1 MQILKAQ
8 RTRAKAR
15 VGISGPSG
23 SGKTYSALLFAYGLV
38 GDWEKICVIDSEV
51 GSSNNYAH
59 LGEFNVLEL
68 SAPFS
73 PDRYIEAI
81 KAAES
86 AGMEAIVI
94 DSVSHEWD
102 GKGGCLEIN
111 DHLAQTKYK
120 GNTWAAWSETTPRHQ
135 KFIEAIVGSKAH
147 IIATSR
153 SKTETTLVDGKPK
166 KVGTKDIQRDGFEYE
181 MTLMFNIDRDSHFAM
196 AVKDRTSLFID
207 RDPFKLS
214 IQTGEEFRK
223 WLETGIDPRKAELER
238 EQAEQKARDDLYESY
253 LTRLDSVKNSEALK
267 SVYEDLKNDAKTL
280 GVDYTKDLTDRI
292 KSIKEEIT
300 KGRQEPTPAEKP
312 TGQKQPKEAIIELLE
327 KMKEKLQGA
336 ESLEMIETIRKD
348 FQKWLSSE
356 VPKEK
361 IDEFDALVQ
370 KRRDE
375 LEPIKRI
382 PEQKEPSKPT
392 KKDEKPQFVVTK
404 EATKKFMETTRAIRL
419 APDHDTLMELMDE
432 FFANLADKVTPEMV
446 QRVEAVAD
454 ERLQG
459 LVDAMP
465 AVIAEMED
473 GSLIE
478 VTVHEAPAEETESE
492 SVQSDEPTESEQEA
506 PKKPEKT
513 YKETIKA
520 NGDIVRKWSDGT
532 IEIQKK

>member
-86 AGMEAIVI
+86 AGMEAIII

-111 DHLAQTKYK
+111 DHLANTKYK

-238 EQAEQKARDDLYESY
+238 EQAEQKARDDLYDSY
-253 LTRLDSVKNSEALK
+253 IAQLDSAKDSETLK
-267 SVYEDLKNDAKTL
+267 SIYEDLKNDAKTL
-280 GVDYTKDLTDRI
+280 GADYTKDLTDRI
-292 KSIKEEIT
+292 KSIKEEIE
-300 KGRQEPTPAEKP
+300 KNRQEQAVKQQPKNELIPIEPIEPTP
-312 TGQKQPKEAIIELLE
+312 
-327 KMKEKLQGA
+327 
-336 ESLEMIETIRKD
+336 
-348 FQKWLSSE
+348 
-356 VPKEK
+356 
-361 IDEFDALVQ
+361 
-370 KRRDE
+370 
-375 LEPIKRI
+375 EPA
-382 PEQKEPSKPT
+382 
-392 KKDEKPQFVVTK
+392 KKDETPGFVVTK
-404 EATKKFMETTRAIRL
+404 EATKKFMETTRAIRV
-419 APDHDTLMELMDE
+419 APDHDTLMKLMAE
-432 FFANLADKVTPEMV
+432 FFVNLADKITPEMKA
-446 QRVEAVAD
+446 RVEAVAK
-454 ERLQG
+454 ERLQW
-459 LVDAMP
+459 LVNETP
-465 AVIAEMED
+465 AVTAEMED
-473 GSLIE
+473 GPSIE
-478 VTVHEAPAEETESE
+478 ETTAEAVQSEKPAESE
-492 SVQSDEPTESEQEA
+492 PEVLEN
-506 PKKPEKT
+506 PKKT

>member
-111 DHLAQTKYK
+111 DHLANTKYK
-120 GNTWAAWSETTPRHQ
+120 GNSWAAWSETTPRHQ

-238 EQAEQKARDDLYESY
+238 EQAEQKARDSLYEAY
-253 LTRLDSVKNSEALK
+253 LKKLDASKDSDTLKNVYEALK
-267 SVYEDLKNDAKTL
+267 IDAKKL
-280 GVDYTKDLTDRI
+280 GTDYTKDLTDRI
-292 KSIKEEIT
+292 KSIKDEIA
-300 KGRQEPTPAEKP
+300 KGRQEQPQKEESK
-312 TGQKQPKEAIIELLE
+312 KQPKEAIMEFFE
-327 KMKEKLQGA
+327 KMKEKLQKV
-336 ESLEMIETIRKD
+336 ESLEIVETIHKD
-348 FQKWLSSE
+348 FQKWLSPE
-356 VPKEK
+356 VPQEK

-375 LEPIKRI
+375 LEPIERTQ
-382 PEQKEPSKPT
+382 QKEPSKPT

-419 APDHDTLMELMDE
+419 APDHNTLMELMDE
-432 FFANLADKVTPEMV
+432 FFADLADKVTPEMV

-459 LVDAMP
+459 LAQIVETP
-465 AVIAEMED
+465 
-473 GSLIE
+473 
-478 VTVHEAPAEETESE
+478 EAAQLDEPK
-492 SVQSDEPTESEQEA
+492 EPTEPEA

-513 YKETIKA
+513 YTEIVRS

>member
-214 IQTGEEFRK
+214 IQTGEEFRQ

-238 EQAEQKARDDLYESY
+238 EQAEQKARDSLYEAY
-253 LTRLDSVKNSEALK
+253 LKKLDASKDSDTLKNVYEALK
-267 SVYEDLKNDAKTL
+267 IDAKKL
-280 GVDYTKDLTDRI
+280 GTDYTKDLTDRI

-300 KGRQEPTPAEKP
+300 KGRQEPTQPTKTPEPEPETEHEPEK
-312 TGQKQPKEAIIELLE
+312 K
-327 KMKEKLQGA
+327 
-336 ESLEMIETIRKD
+336 
-348 FQKWLSSE
+348 
-356 VPKEK
+356 
-361 IDEFDALVQ
+361 
-370 KRRDE
+370 
-375 LEPIKRI
+375 
-382 PEQKEPSKPT
+382 PEEKPT

-404 EATKKFMETTRAIRL
+404 EATKKFMETTRAIRV
-419 APDHDTLMELMDE
+419 APNHDTLLELMAE
-432 FFANLADKVTPEMV
+432 FFANLADKITPEMKS
-446 QRVEAVAD
+446 RVEAVAE
-454 ERLQG
+454 ERLKG
-459 LVDAMP
+459 LVDETP

-473 GSLIE
+473 GSSIE
-478 VTVHEAPAEETESE
+478 ETTPEVVQSEEPAESE
-492 SVQSDEPTESEQEA
+492 
-506 PKKPEKT
+506 PEVLENQKT

>member
-23 SGKTYSALLFAYGLV
+23 SGKTYSALLFAYWLV

-86 AGMEAIVI
+86 AGMEAIII

-111 DHLAQTKYK
+111 DHLANTKYK

-181 MTLMFNIDRDSHFAM
+181 MTLMFHIDRDSHFAM

-253 LTRLDSVKNSEALK
+253 LTRLDASKDSDTLK
-267 SVYEDLKNDAKTL
+267 SVYEDLKNDAKNL
-280 GVDYTKDLTDRI
+280 GPDYTKDLTDRI
-292 KSIKEEIT
+292 KSIKEEIA
-300 KGRQEPTPAEKP
+300 KGRKEPAPE
-312 TGQKQPKEAIIELLE
+312 
-327 KMKEKLQGA
+327 
-336 ESLEMIETIRKD
+336 
-348 FQKWLSSE
+348 
-356 VPKEK
+356 
-361 IDEFDALVQ
+361 
-370 KRRDE
+370 
-375 LEPIKRI
+375 
-382 PEQKEPSKPT
+382 PEQKEPQKTEEKPTEKPT
-392 KKDEKPQFVVTK
+392 KKDEKPHFIVTK
-404 EATKKFMETTRAIRL
+404 EATKKFMETTRAIRV
-419 APDHDTLMELMDE
+419 APDHDTLLELMAE
-432 FFANLADKVTPEMV
+432 FFANLADKITPEMKS
-446 QRVEAVAD
+446 RVEAVAE
-454 ERLQG
+454 ERLKG
-459 LVDAMP
+459 LTDEKP
-465 AVIAEMED
+465 AVIVEMED
-473 GSLIE
+473 GPSIE
-478 VTVHEAPAEETESE
+478 ETTPEVVQSEEPAESE
-492 SVQSDEPTESEQEA
+492 
-506 PKKPEKT
+506 PEVLENQKT

>member
-86 AGMEAIVI
+86 AGMEAIII

-111 DHLAQTKYK
+111 DHLANTKYK

-223 WLETGIDPRKAELER
+223 WLETGIDPRKADFER
-238 EQAEQKARDDLYESY
+238 EQAEQKARDDLYDSY
-253 LTRLDSVKNSEALK
+253 IAQLDSAKDSETLK
-267 SVYEDLKNDAKTL
+267 SIYEDLKNDAKTL
-280 GVDYTKDLTDRI
+280 GADYTKDLTDRI
-292 KSIKEEIT
+292 KSIKEEIV
-300 KGRQEPTPAEKP
+300 KGRQEQSQKEESK
-312 TGQKQPKEAIIELLE
+312 KQPKEAIIELFE

-375 LEPIKRI
+375 LEPIERI

-419 APDHDTLMELMDE
+419 APDHNTLMELMDE

-459 LVDAMP
+459 LAQLVEIP
-465 AVIAEMED
+465 TAE
-473 GSLIE
+473 
-478 VTVHEAPAEETESE
+478 A
-492 SVQSDEPTESEQEA
+492 VQSEESAEQEPEV

>member
-8 RTRAKAR
+8 RMRAKAR

-181 MTLMFNIDRDSHFAM
+181 MTLMFHIDRDSHFAM

-223 WLETGIDPRKAELER
+223 WLETGIDPRKAEMER
-238 EQAEQKARDDLYESY
+238 EQAAQKARDDLYESY
-253 LTRLDSVKNSEALK
+253 LKRLDSVKNSETLK
-267 SVYEDLKNDAKTL
+267 IVYEDLKNDAKIL
-280 GVDYTKDLTDRI
+280 GSDYTKDLTDRI

-300 KGRQEPTPAEKP
+300 KGRQEPTQPTKTPEPEPETEHEPEK
-312 TGQKQPKEAIIELLE
+312 K
-327 KMKEKLQGA
+327 
-336 ESLEMIETIRKD
+336 
-348 FQKWLSSE
+348 
-356 VPKEK
+356 
-361 IDEFDALVQ
+361 
-370 KRRDE
+370 
-375 LEPIKRI
+375 
-382 PEQKEPSKPT
+382 PEEKPT

-404 EATKKFMETTRAIRL
+404 EATKKFMETTRAIRV
-419 APDHDTLMELMDE
+419 APNHDTLMELMAE
-432 FFANLADKVTPEMV
+432 FFANLADKITPEMKS
-446 QRVEAVAD
+446 RVEAVAE
-454 ERLQG
+454 ERLKG
-459 LVDAMP
+459 LAQLV
-465 AVIAEMED
+465 ET
-473 GSLIE
+473 S
-478 VTVHEAPAEETESE
+478 EAAQLDEPK
-492 SVQSDEPTESEQEA
+492 EPTEPEV

-513 YKETIKA
+513 YTEIVRA

>member
-111 DHLAQTKYK
+111 DHLANTKYK

-181 MTLMFNIDRDSHFAM
+181 MTLMFHIDRDSHFAM

-238 EQAEQKARDDLYESY
+238 EQAEQKARDDLYDSY
-253 LTRLDSVKNSEALK
+253 ITKLDSVKNSETLK

-280 GVDYTKDLTDRI
+280 GADYTKDLTDRI
-292 KSIKEEIT
+292 KSIKDEIA
-300 KGRQEPTPAEKP
+300 KGRQEQPQKEESK
-312 TGQKQPKEAIIELLE
+312 KQPKEAIIELFE
-327 KMKEKLQGA
+327 KMKKKLQKA
-336 ESLEMIETIRKD
+336 ESLEIVETIRKD
-348 FQKWLSSE
+348 FQKWLLPE
-356 VPKEK
+356 LPKEK

-370 KRRDE
+370 KRRNE
-375 LEPIKRI
+375 LMPIEPT
-382 PEQKEPSKPT
+382 PDT
-392 KKDEKPQFVVTK
+392 KKDEKQGFIVTK
-404 EATKKFMETTRAIRL
+404 EATKKFMETTRAIRV

-446 QRVEAVAD
+446 QRVEVVAD
-454 ERLQG
+454 ERLQEWAQ
-459 LVDAMP
+459 LVEIP
-465 AVIAEMED
+465 TAE
-473 GSLIE
+473 
-478 VTVHEAPAEETESE
+478 A
-492 SVQSDEPTESEQEA
+492 VQSDEPTESEPE
-506 PKKPEKT
+506 PETLKKPEKT
-513 YKETIKA
+513 YTEIVRA

>member
-238 EQAEQKARDDLYESY
+238 EQAEQKARDDLYDSY
-253 LTRLDSVKNSEALK
+253 IARLDSVKDSDALK
-267 SVYEDLKNDAKTL
+267 SVYEDLKNDAKNL
-280 GVDYTKDLTDRI
+280 GPDYTKDLTDRI
-292 KSIKEEIT
+292 KSIKEEIA
-300 KGRQEPTPAEKP
+300 KGRKEPAPE
-312 TGQKQPKEAIIELLE
+312 
-327 KMKEKLQGA
+327 
-336 ESLEMIETIRKD
+336 
-348 FQKWLSSE
+348 
-356 VPKEK
+356 
-361 IDEFDALVQ
+361 
-370 KRRDE
+370 
-375 LEPIKRI
+375 
-382 PEQKEPSKPT
+382 PEQKEPQKTEEKPTEKPT
-392 KKDEKPQFVVTK
+392 KKDEKPHFIVTK
-404 EATKKFMETTRAIRL
+404 EATKKFMETTRAIRV

-446 QRVEAVAD
+446 ARVEAVAE
-454 ERLQG
+454 ERLQE

-465 AVIAEMED
+465 AVTAEMED

-492 SVQSDEPTESEQEA
+492 SVQSEESAEQEPEV

-520 NGDIVRKWSDGT
+520 NGDIVRKWSDGA

>member
-86 AGMEAIVI
+86 AGMEAIII

-111 DHLAQTKYK
+111 DHLANTKYK

-238 EQAEQKARDDLYESY
+238 EQAEQKARDSLYEAY
-253 LTRLDSVKNSEALK
+253 LKKLDASKDSDTLKNVYEALK
-267 SVYEDLKNDAKTL
+267 IDAKKL
-280 GVDYTKDLTDRI
+280 GTDYTKDLTDRI
-292 KSIKEEIT
+292 KSIKDEIA
-300 KGRQEPTPAEKP
+300 KGRQEQPQKEESK
-312 TGQKQPKEAIIELLE
+312 KQPKEAIMEFFE
-327 KMKEKLQGA
+327 KMKEKLQKT
-336 ESLEMIETIRKD
+336 ESLEIVETIHKD
-348 FQKWLSSE
+348 FQKWLSPE
-356 VPKEK
+356 VPQEK

-375 LEPIKRI
+375 LEPIERTQ
-382 PEQKEPSKPT
+382 QKEPSKPT

-419 APDHDTLMELMDE
+419 APDHNTLMELMDE
-432 FFANLADKVTPEMV
+432 FFADLADKVTPEMV

-459 LVDAMP
+459 LAQIVETP
-465 AVIAEMED
+465 
-473 GSLIE
+473 
-478 VTVHEAPAEETESE
+478 EAAQLDEPK
-492 SVQSDEPTESEQEA
+492 EPTEPEA

-513 YKETIKA
+513 YTEIVRS

>member
-214 IQTGEEFRK
+214 IQTGEEFRQ

-238 EQAEQKARDDLYESY
+238 EQAEQKERDDLYDSY
-253 LTRLDSVKNSEALK
+253 IARLDSVKDSDALK
-267 SVYEDLKNDAKTL
+267 SVYEDLKNDAKNL
-280 GVDYTKDLTDRI
+280 GPDYTKDLTDRI
-292 KSIKEEIT
+292 KSIKEEIAN
-300 KGRQEPTPAEKP
+300 GRQEQPQKEESK
-312 TGQKQPKEAIIELLE
+312 KQPKEAIMELFE

-336 ESLEMIETIRKD
+336 ESLEIVETIHKD

-375 LEPIKRI
+375 LEPIERTQ
-382 PEQKEPSKPT
+382 QKEPSKPT
-392 KKDEKPQFVVTK
+392 KKDEKQGFIVTK
-404 EATKKFMETTRAIRL
+404 EATKEFMETTRAIRV
-419 APDHDTLMELMDE
+419 APDHDTLMRLMDE

-459 LVDAMP
+459 LAQIVETP
-465 AVIAEMED
+465 
-473 GSLIE
+473 
-478 VTVHEAPAEETESE
+478 EAA
-492 SVQSDEPTESEQEA
+492 QLDEPTEPEPE
-506 PKKPEKT
+506 PETLKKPEKT
-513 YKETIKA
+513 YTEIVRA

>member
-111 DHLAQTKYK
+111 DHLANTKYK

-238 EQAEQKARDDLYESY
+238 EQAAQKARDDLYDSY
-253 LTRLDSVKNSEALK
+253 IARLDSVKDSDALK
-267 SVYEDLKNDAKTL
+267 SVYEDLKNDAKNL
-280 GVDYTKDLTDRI
+280 GPDYTKDLTDRI
-292 KSIKEEIT
+292 KSIKEEIA
-300 KGRQEPTPAEKP
+300 KGRKEPAPE
-312 TGQKQPKEAIIELLE
+312 
-327 KMKEKLQGA
+327 
-336 ESLEMIETIRKD
+336 
-348 FQKWLSSE
+348 
-356 VPKEK
+356 
-361 IDEFDALVQ
+361 
-370 KRRDE
+370 
-375 LEPIKRI
+375 
-382 PEQKEPSKPT
+382 PEQKEPQKTEEKPTEKPT
-392 KKDEKPQFVVTK
+392 KKDEKPHFIVTK
-404 EATKKFMETTRAIRL
+404 EATKKFMETTRAIRV

-446 QRVEAVAD
+446 ARVEAVAE
-454 ERLQG
+454 ERLQE

-465 AVIAEMED
+465 AVTAEMED

-492 SVQSDEPTESEQEA
+492 SVQSEESAEQEPEV

-520 NGDIVRKWSDGT
+520 NGDIVRKWSDGA

>member
-214 IQTGEEFRK
+214 IQTGEEFRQ

-238 EQAEQKARDDLYESY
+238 EQAEQKERDDLYDSY
-253 LTRLDSVKNSEALK
+253 IARLDSVKDSDALK
-267 SVYEDLKNDAKTL
+267 SVYEDLKNDAKVL
-280 GVDYTKDLTDRI
+280 GPDYTKDLTDRI
-292 KSIKEEIT
+292 KSIKEEIA
-300 KGRQEPTPAEKP
+300 KGRQEQPQKEESK
-312 TGQKQPKEAIIELLE
+312 KQPKEAIMEFFE
-327 KMKEKLQGA
+327 KMKEKLQKA
-336 ESLEMIETIRKD
+336 ESLEIVETIHKD

-375 LEPIKRI
+375 LEPIERTQ
-382 PEQKEPSKPT
+382 QKEPSKPT
-392 KKDEKPQFVVTK
+392 KKDEKQGFIVTK
-404 EATKKFMETTRAIRL
+404 EATKEFMETTRAIRV
-419 APDHDTLMELMDE
+419 APDHDTLMRLMDE

-459 LVDAMP
+459 LAQIVETP
-465 AVIAEMED
+465 
-473 GSLIE
+473 
-478 VTVHEAPAEETESE
+478 EAA
-492 SVQSDEPTESEQEA
+492 QLDEPTEPEPE
-506 PKKPEKT
+506 PETLKKPEKT
-513 YKETIKA
+513 YTEIVRA

>member
-86 AGMEAIVI
+86 AGMEAIII

-111 DHLAQTKYK
+111 DHLANTKYK

-238 EQAEQKARDDLYESY
+238 EQAEQKARDSLYEAY
-253 LTRLDSVKNSEALK
+253 LKKLDASKDSDTLKNVYEALK
-267 SVYEDLKNDAKTL
+267 IDAKKL
-280 GVDYTKDLTDRI
+280 GTDYTKDLTDRI
-292 KSIKEEIT
+292 KSIKDEIA
-300 KGRQEPTPAEKP
+300 KGRQEQPQKEESK
-312 TGQKQPKEAIIELLE
+312 KQPKEAIMEFFE
-327 KMKEKLQGA
+327 KMKEKLQKT
-336 ESLEMIETIRKD
+336 ESLEIVETIHKD
-348 FQKWLSSE
+348 FQKWLSPE
-356 VPKEK
+356 VPQEK

-375 LEPIKRI
+375 LEPIERTQ
-382 PEQKEPSKPT
+382 QKEPSKPT

-419 APDHDTLMELMDE
+419 APDHNTLMELMDE
-432 FFANLADKVTPEMV
+432 FFADFADKVTPEMV

-459 LVDAMP
+459 LAQIVETP
-465 AVIAEMED
+465 
-473 GSLIE
+473 
-478 VTVHEAPAEETESE
+478 EAAQLDEPK
-492 SVQSDEPTESEQEA
+492 EPTEPEA

-513 YKETIKA
+513 YTEIVRS

>member
-86 AGMEAIVI
+86 AGMEAIII

-111 DHLAQTKYK
+111 DHLANTKYK

-238 EQAEQKARDDLYESY
+238 EQAEQKARDSLYEAY
-253 LTRLDSVKNSEALK
+253 LKKLDASKDSDTLKNVYEALK
-267 SVYEDLKNDAKTL
+267 IDAKKL
-280 GVDYTKDLTDRI
+280 GTDYTKDLTDRI
-292 KSIKEEIT
+292 KSIKDEIA
-300 KGRQEPTPAEKP
+300 KGRQEQPQKEESK
-312 TGQKQPKEAIIELLE
+312 KQPKEAIMEFFE
-327 KMKEKLQGA
+327 KMKEKLQKA
-336 ESLEMIETIRKD
+336 ESLEIVETIHKD
-348 FQKWLSSE
+348 FQKWLSPE
-356 VPKEK
+356 VPQEK
-361 IDEFDALVQ
+361 IDEFDAIVQ

-375 LEPIKRI
+375 LEPIERTQ
-382 PEQKEPSKPT
+382 QKEPSKPT

-419 APDHDTLMELMDE
+419 APDHNTLMELMDE
-432 FFANLADKVTPEMV
+432 FFADLADKVTPEMV

-459 LVDAMP
+459 LAQIVETP
-465 AVIAEMED
+465 
-473 GSLIE
+473 
-478 VTVHEAPAEETESE
+478 EAAQLDEPK
-492 SVQSDEPTESEQEA
+492 EPTEPEA

-513 YKETIKA
+513 YTEIVRS

>member
-111 DHLAQTKYK
+111 DHLANTKYK

-238 EQAEQKARDDLYESY
+238 EQAAQKARDDLYDSY
-253 LTRLDSVKNSEALK
+253 IARLDSAKGSETLK

-280 GVDYTKDLTDRI
+280 GADYTKDLTDRI
-292 KSIKEEIT
+292 KSIKEEIA
-300 KGRQEPTPAEKP
+300 KGRKEPAPE
-312 TGQKQPKEAIIELLE
+312 
-327 KMKEKLQGA
+327 
-336 ESLEMIETIRKD
+336 
-348 FQKWLSSE
+348 
-356 VPKEK
+356 
-361 IDEFDALVQ
+361 
-370 KRRDE
+370 
-375 LEPIKRI
+375 
-382 PEQKEPSKPT
+382 PEQKEPQKTEEKPTEKPT
-392 KKDEKPQFVVTK
+392 KKDEKPHFIVTK
-404 EATKKFMETTRAIRL
+404 EATKKFMETTRAIRV

-446 QRVEAVAD
+446 ARVEAVAE
-454 ERLQG
+454 ERLQE

-465 AVIAEMED
+465 AVTAEMED

-492 SVQSDEPTESEQEA
+492 SVQSEESAEQEPEV

>member
-86 AGMEAIVI
+86 AGMEAIII

-111 DHLAQTKYK
+111 DHLANTKYK

-166 KVGTKDIQRDGFEYE
+166 KVGTKDIQRDWFEYE

-238 EQAEQKARDDLYESY
+238 EQAAQKARDDLYDSY
-253 LTRLDSVKNSEALK
+253 IARLDSVKDSDALK
-267 SVYEDLKNDAKTL
+267 SVYEDLKNDAKNL
-280 GVDYTKDLTDRI
+280 GPDYTKDLTDRI
-292 KSIKEEIT
+292 KSIKEEIA
-300 KGRQEPTPAEKP
+300 KGRKEPAPE
-312 TGQKQPKEAIIELLE
+312 
-327 KMKEKLQGA
+327 
-336 ESLEMIETIRKD
+336 
-348 FQKWLSSE
+348 
-356 VPKEK
+356 
-361 IDEFDALVQ
+361 
-370 KRRDE
+370 
-375 LEPIKRI
+375 
-382 PEQKEPSKPT
+382 PEQKEPQKTEEKPTEKPT
-392 KKDEKPQFVVTK
+392 KKDEKPHFIVTK
-404 EATKKFMETTRAIRL
+404 EATKKFMETTRAIRV

-432 FFANLADKVTPEMV
+432 FFADLADKVTPEMV
-446 QRVEAVAD
+446 ARVEAVAE
-454 ERLQG
+454 ERLQE

-465 AVIAEMED
+465 AVTAEMED

-492 SVQSDEPTESEQEA
+492 SVQSEESAEQEPEV

>member
-238 EQAEQKARDDLYESY
+238 EQAEQKARDDLYDSY
-253 LTRLDSVKNSEALK
+253 ITKLDSVKDSETLK

-280 GVDYTKDLTDRI
+280 GADYTKDLTDRI
-292 KSIKEEIT
+292 KSIKEEIA
-300 KGRQEPTPAEKP
+300 KGRQEPNQPKEES
-312 TGQKQPKEAIIELLE
+312 KQPKEAVIELFE
-327 KMKEKLQGA
+327 KMKKKLQKA
-336 ESLEMIETIRKD
+336 ESLELVDTIHKD
-348 FQKWLSSE
+348 FQKWLSPE
-356 VPKEK
+356 VPQEK
-361 IDEFDALVQ
+361 IDEFNALAQ

-375 LEPIKRI
+375 LEPIERI
-382 PEQKEPSKPT
+382 PEQKEPEKPT
-392 KKDEKPQFVVTK
+392 KKDEKHHFVVTK
-404 EATKKFMETTRAIRL
+404 EATKKFMETTRAIRV

-446 QRVEAVAD
+446 ARVEAVAE

-465 AVIAEMED
+465 AVTAEMED

-478 VTVHEAPAEETESE
+478 VTVHESAAEETTPEA
-492 SVQSDEPTESEQEA
+492 VQSEEPTELEPETPQKS
-506 PKKPEKT
+506 EKT
-513 YKETIKA
+513 YTEIVRS

>member
-23 SGKTYSALLFAYGLV
+23 SGKTYSALLFSYGLV

-111 DHLAQTKYK
+111 DHLANTKYK

-238 EQAEQKARDDLYESY
+238 EQTEQKARDELYESY
-253 LTRLDSVKNSEALK
+253 LTRLDASKDSDTLK
-267 SVYEDLKNDAKTL
+267 SVYEDLKNDAKNL
-280 GVDYTKDLTDRI
+280 GPDYTKDLTDRI
-292 KSIKEEIT
+292 KSIKEEIA
-300 KGRQEPTPAEKP
+300 KGRKEPAPE
-312 TGQKQPKEAIIELLE
+312 
-327 KMKEKLQGA
+327 
-336 ESLEMIETIRKD
+336 
-348 FQKWLSSE
+348 
-356 VPKEK
+356 
-361 IDEFDALVQ
+361 
-370 KRRDE
+370 
-375 LEPIKRI
+375 
-382 PEQKEPSKPT
+382 PEQKEPQKTEEKPTEKPT
-392 KKDEKPQFVVTK
+392 KKDEKPHFIVTK

-446 QRVEAVAD
+446 QRVEVVAE
-454 ERLQG
+454 ERLQWWAQ
-459 LVDAMP
+459 LVEIP
-465 AVIAEMED
+465 TAE
-473 GSLIE
+473 
-478 VTVHEAPAEETESE
+478 A
-492 SVQSDEPTESEQEA
+492 VQSDEPTESEQEA

>member
-1 MQILKAQ
+1 
-8 RTRAKAR
+8 
-15 VGISGPSG
+15 
-23 SGKTYSALLFAYGLV
+23 
-38 GDWEKICVIDSEV
+38 
-51 GSSNNYAH
+51 
-59 LGEFNVLEL
+59 
-68 SAPFS
+68 
-73 PDRYIEAI
+73 
-81 KAAES
+81 
-86 AGMEAIVI
+86 MEAIII

-214 IQTGEEFRK
+214 IQTGEEFRQ

-238 EQAEQKARDDLYESY
+238 EQAEQKARDSLYEAY
-253 LTRLDSVKNSEALK
+253 LKKLDASKDSDTLKNVYEALK
-267 SVYEDLKNDAKTL
+267 IDAKKL
-280 GVDYTKDLTDRI
+280 GTDYTKDLTDRI
-292 KSIKEEIT
+292 KSIKEEIA
-300 KGRQEPTPAEKP
+300 KGRKEPAPE
-312 TGQKQPKEAIIELLE
+312 
-327 KMKEKLQGA
+327 
-336 ESLEMIETIRKD
+336 
-348 FQKWLSSE
+348 
-356 VPKEK
+356 
-361 IDEFDALVQ
+361 
-370 KRRDE
+370 
-375 LEPIKRI
+375 
-382 PEQKEPSKPT
+382 PEQKEPQKTEEKPTEKLT
-392 KKDEKPQFVVTK
+392 KKDEKPQFIVTK

-446 QRVEAVAD
+446 QRVEVVAE
-454 ERLQG
+454 ERLQWWAQ
-459 LVDAMP
+459 LVEIP
-465 AVIAEMED
+465 TAE
-473 GSLIE
+473 
-478 VTVHEAPAEETESE
+478 A
-492 SVQSDEPTESEQEA
+492 VQSDEPTESEQEA

-513 YKETIKA
+513 YKETIKT

>member
-8 RTRAKAR
+8 RMRAKAR

-181 MTLMFNIDRDSHFAM
+181 MTLMFHIDRDSHFAM

-223 WLETGIDPRKAELER
+223 WLETGIDPRKAEMER
-238 EQAEQKARDDLYESY
+238 EQAAQKARDDLYESY
-253 LTRLDSVKNSEALK
+253 LKRLDSVKNSETLK
-267 SVYEDLKNDAKTL
+267 IVYEDLKNDAKIL
-280 GVDYTKDLTDRI
+280 GSDYTKDLTDRI
-292 KSIKEEIT
+292 KSIKEEIE
-300 KGRQEPTPAEKP
+300 KNRQEQEMKQQPKNELMPIEPTP
-312 TGQKQPKEAIIELLE
+312 
-327 KMKEKLQGA
+327 
-336 ESLEMIETIRKD
+336 
-348 FQKWLSSE
+348 
-356 VPKEK
+356 
-361 IDEFDALVQ
+361 
-370 KRRDE
+370 
-375 LEPIKRI
+375 EPA
-382 PEQKEPSKPT
+382 
-392 KKDEKPQFVVTK
+392 KKDETLGFVVTK
-404 EATKKFMETTRAIRL
+404 EATKKFMETTRAIRV
-419 APDHDTLMELMDE
+419 APNHDTLLELMAE
-432 FFANLADKVTPEMV
+432 FFADLADKITPEMKS
-446 QRVEAVAD
+446 RVEAVAE
-454 ERLQG
+454 ERLKG
-459 LVDAMP
+459 LTDEKP
-465 AVIAEMED
+465 AVIVEMED
-473 GSLIE
+473 GPSI
-478 VTVHEAPAEETESE
+478 EETTPEV
-492 SVQSDEPTESEQEA
+492 VQSEESAKSEPEVLENQ
-506 PKKPEKT
+506 KT

-532 IEIQKK
+532 VEIIKK

>member
-1 MQILKAQ
+1 M
-8 RTRAKAR
+8 
-15 VGISGPSG
+15 
-23 SGKTYSALLFAYGLV
+23 

-86 AGMEAIVI
+86 AGMEAIII

-111 DHLAQTKYK
+111 DHLANTKYK

-238 EQAEQKARDDLYESY
+238 EQAAQKARDDLYDSY
-253 LTRLDSVKNSEALK
+253 IARLDSVKDSDALK
-267 SVYEDLKNDAKTL
+267 SVYEDLKNDAKNL
-280 GVDYTKDLTDRI
+280 GPDYTKDLTDRI
-292 KSIKEEIT
+292 KSIKEEIA

-312 TGQKQPKEAIIELLE
+312 TGQKQPKEAIIELFE
-327 KMKEKLQGA
+327 KMKKKLQKA
-336 ESLEMIETIRKD
+336 ESLELVDTIHKD
-348 FQKWLSSE
+348 FQKWLSPE
-356 VPKEK
+356 VPQEK
-361 IDEFDALVQ
+361 IDEFDALAQ
-370 KRRDE
+370 KRRNE
-375 LEPIKRI
+375 LTPVESM
-382 PEQKEPSKPT
+382 PEEKPT
-392 KKDEKPQFVVTK
+392 KKDEKQGFIVTK

-446 QRVEAVAD
+446 ARVEAVAE

-459 LVDAMP
+459 LAQIVEIP
-465 AVIAEMED
+465 
-473 GSLIE
+473 
-478 VTVHEAPAEETESE
+478 EAA
-492 SVQSDEPTESEQEA
+492 QSDEPTEPANE
-506 PKKPEKT
+506 KPEKT
-513 YKETIKA
+513 YTEIVRS